1 MRDAEGRPLN
11 SASHPPMPKTKSF
24 VLVMLIIAVW
34 ECILLWLALH
44 PGSVAKVVSGALF
57 PFLLLP
63 FFVVPLYPLY
73 RLARRWPRFKWAIA
87 LLVVSVFLMMVFAF
101 LYYAFQMD
109 NLWVMRMFDLAQILL
124 IVSNLLLVWQATRR
138 HT

>member
-1 MRDAEGRPLN
+1 
-11 SASHPPMPKTKSF
+11 MPKTKSF
-24 VLVMLIIAVW
+24 VIVMLIIAVW

-44 PGSVAKVVSGALF
+44 PGSVAKVVSDALF

-73 RLARRWPRFKWAIA
+73 RLAGRWPRFKWAIA
-87 LLVVSVFLMMVFAF
+87 LLVLSVFLMMVFAF
-101 LYYAFQMD
+101 LHYAFQMD
-109 NLWVMRMFDLAQILL
+109 NLWVARMFDLAQIML